1 MLNLDFLPANINPAL
16 FGIIAGV
23 VIACQCWGPV
33 VALCFAMLTA
43 ARSGSYERRSANS
56 RKVYRPPFA
65 VAYGIVGFLLY
76 SAYMVAIYMVAILP
90 HSMLAPVFQRW
101 AAPGHP
107 GLGQDLLLA
116 LCVVGSA
123 FGGAVLWLRCYALT
137 LNLQERTYRSVDSGG
152 LSLKTRS
159 GSWQDIAGVNVYSNN
174 DRTADASFV
183 YFVGLKLHDNR
194 KIYSVLGGFKHR
206 EQAKAFAAKTAGE
219 LGLPL
224 ISDTWHQAKKG
235 RRRRGF

>member
-23 VIACQCWGPV
+23 VVSCQVWGPV

-56 RKVYRPPFA
+56 RKVYRPPCA
-65 VAYGIVGFLLY
+65 VAYGIVAFMLY
-76 SAYMVAIYMVAILP
+76 SAYTVAIWP
-90 HSMLAPVFQRW
+90 HSMLAPIFQRW

-107 GLGQDLLLA
+107 GLWRDLLLA
-116 LCVVGSA
+116 ACAIGLA

-152 LSLKTRS
+152 LSLKPRS
-159 GSWQDIAGVNVYSNN
+159 GSWQDIAGVHIYSNN
-174 DRTADASFV
+174 PRSADSSFV

-194 KIYSVLGGFKHR
+194 KIYSVLGGFRHR
-206 EQAKAFAAKTAGE
+206 EQAKAFAAKMARE

-224 ISDTWHQAKKG
+224 ISDTWHQVKKG
-235 RRRRGF
+235 RRRRGL

>member
-16 FGIIAGV
+16 FGIIGGI
-23 VIACQCWGPV
+23 VISCIVWGPL
-33 VALCFAMLTA
+33 VALCFAMLPA
-43 ARSGSYERRSANS
+43 AWSGSYERRSANS
-56 RKVYRPPFA
+56 HKVYRPPFA
-65 VAYGIVGFLLY
+65 VAYGIVAFLLY
-76 SAYMVAIYMVAILP
+76 SVYTVAIRP

-107 GLGQDLLLA
+107 GMARDLLLA
-116 LCVVGSA
+116 LCAVGLA

-159 GSWQDIAGVNVYSNN
+159 GSWQDIAGVHVYSNN
-174 DRTADASFV
+174 DRSTDASFV
-183 YFVGLKLHDNR
+183 YFVGLKLYGT
-194 KIYSVLGGFKHR
+194 KKVYSVLGGFKHR
-206 EQAKAFAAKTAGE
+206 EQAKAFAAKAARE

-224 ISDTWHQAKKG
+224 ISDAWHQVKKG
-235 RRRRGF
+235 RSSGRRF

>member
-1 MLNLDFLPANINPAL
+1 MLNLHFLSGLNPAL
-16 FGIIAGV
+16 VGIIGGV
-23 VIACQCWGPV
+23 VVGCQVHGPIFV
-33 VALCFAMLTA
+33 LMLAMLRA

-65 VAYGIVGFLLY
+65 VACGIVAFMLY
-76 SAYMVAIYMVAILP
+76 PVYMAAILP

-107 GLGQDLLLA
+107 GLGRDLLLA
-116 LCVVGSA
+116 LCAAGLA

-159 GSWQDIAGVNVYSNN
+159 GSWQDIAGVQIYSNN
-174 DRTADASFV
+174 DRSLDKRIV

-194 KIYSVLGGFKHR
+194 KIYSVLGGFRHR
-206 EQAKAFAAKTAGE
+206 EQAKAFAAKAARE

-224 ISDTWHQAKKG
+224 ISDTWQQARKG
-235 RRRRGF
+235 QRRRGF